1 MYIVLAGE
9 EAGPRSNKL
18 GGIWN
23 VIDAEA
29 KNLVKIVE
37 NDIIVIA
44 GPYFGRLGQDW
55 SPNNRITDIT
65 GFDEIE
71 DGDIIEAIESLEI
84 ECITGKK
91 NGINYVLFNAEDCL
105 NKTVEYNGSEM
116 RLSDAVKA
124 EAFEL
129 LGLDSLKYE
138 KTSYGKEYTHYLNLS
153 YTISEFSKN
162 LSFKNPVSI
171 HCHEFPVFYS
181 LARLDR
187 LKLPVK
193 TVATFHAT
201 KVGRTYGAK
210 AIEKLVRGDSSHPE
224 NVQHGLVELEKLAK
238 YADVITF
245 VSDATRSEARLF
257 YGVDGV
263 VVRNGIDLTSE
274 IIDWNKKTE
283 NLHRIRSFISRTL
296 RDLNGTIIDEDA
308 IIPIYTISRL
318 ELENK
323 GYPDLLDSL
332 VILDRILH
340 NRIENGEI
348 DEVKVFCILIT
359 AHGPKDPRKL
369 PEGFPI
375 NLPDEILVGDELR
388 LKRMIEERNL
398 DYKNLKRRS
407 VCALPYPQ
415 WVGRNDG
422 GFQMTI
428 DEIASGCVAG
438 IFPSRYEPFLLT
450 ALEACRE
457 ASPVVISR
465 ACGFSGAVK
474 ELQKEKGIFGGVVL
488 VDNVEQ
494 TYLQTITDYA
504 FGLHVIID
512 AFLRDKAKDKMMCNV
527 AFMLAR
533 EMNWEEPVRDYY
545 EILKK

>member
-1 MYIVLAGE
+1 MHIVLAGE

-29 KNLVKIVE
+29 KNLVRIADD
-37 NDIIVIA
+37 DIIVA
-44 GPYFGRLGQDW
+44 GPYFERLGQDW
-55 SPNNRITDIT
+55 SPNNRITDIS
-65 GFDEIE
+65 GFNEIKNE
-71 DGDIIEAIESLEI
+71 NIIGAASSLEVGFV
-84 ECITGKK
+84 TGNKD
-91 NGINYVLFNAEDCL
+91 GINYILFNAEDCL
-105 NKTVEYNGSEM
+105 NKTVEYNGQGM

-138 KTSYGKEYTHYLNLS
+138 NTSYGKEYTHYLNLS
-153 YTISEFSKN
+153 YIISEFAKN
-162 LSFKNPVSI
+162 LSQKDLVSV
-171 HCHEFPVFYS
+171 HCHEFPVFYT

-187 LKLPVK
+187 LKLPIK

-210 AIEKLVRGDSSHPE
+210 AIEKLVRGDPSHPE
-224 NVQHGLVELEKLAK
+224 NIQHGLVELEKLAK
-238 YADVITF
+238 YADVVTF
-245 VSDATRSEARLF
+245 VSDTTRSEARLF
-257 YGVDGV
+257 YGVDGI
-263 VVRNGIDLTSE
+263 VVRNGIDLISE
-274 IIDWNKKTE
+274 KIDWNKKTE
-283 NLHRIRSFISRTL
+283 NLQRIRLFISRNL
-296 RDLNGTIIDEDA
+296 MRLNGTIVEEEA

-340 NRIENGEI
+340 NRIDNGEI

-398 DYKNLKRRS
+398 DYKHLKRRS

-415 WVGRNDG
+415 WVRKNDG
-422 GFQMTI
+422 GFGMTI
-428 DEIASGCVAG
+428 DEIASGCIAG

-494 TYLQTITDYA
+494 TYLQTITDFA

>member
-1 MYIVLAGE
+1 MHIVLAGE

-29 KNLVKIVE
+29 KNLVKISDDE
-37 NDIIVIA
+37 IIVA
-44 GPYFGRLGQDW
+44 GPYFERLGQDW
-55 SPNNRITDIT
+55 SPNNRITDIS
-65 GFDEIE
+65 GFDEIKNE
-71 DGDIIEAIESLEI
+71 NIIEAASLSEVRVV
-84 ECITGKK
+84 TGYKD
-91 NGINYVLFNAEDCL
+91 GINYVLFNAEDCL
-105 NKTVEYNGSEM
+105 NKTVEYNGREM
-116 RLSDAVKA
+116 RLSDAIKA

-138 KTSYGKEYTHYLNLS
+138 NTSYGKEYTHYLNLS
-153 YTISEFSKN
+153 YIISEFVKN
-162 LSFKNPVSI
+162 ISHRDAVSI
-171 HCHEFPVFYS
+171 HCHEFPVFYTV
-181 LARLDR
+181 ARLDR
-187 LKLPVK
+187 LKLPIK

-210 AIEKLVRGDSSHPE
+210 AIEKLVRGDSRHPE

-238 YADVITF
+238 YADVVTF
-245 VSDATRSEARLF
+245 VSDTTRSEARLF

-263 VVRNGIDLTSE
+263 VVRNGIDLTSD
-274 IIDWNKKTE
+274 IIDWNKKIE
-283 NLHRIRSFISRTL
+283 NLRRIRTFIARNLMSI
-296 RDLNGTIIDEDA
+296 NSTIVEEEA

-340 NRIENGEI
+340 NRIDNGEI
-348 DEVKVFCILIT
+348 DDVKVFCILIT

-398 DYKNLKRRS
+398 DYKHLKRRS
-407 VCALPYPQ
+407 VCVLAYPQ

-422 GFQMTI
+422 GFGMTI
-428 DEIASGCVAG
+428 DEIASGCIAG

-533 EMNWEEPVRDYY
+533 EMNWEEPARDYY